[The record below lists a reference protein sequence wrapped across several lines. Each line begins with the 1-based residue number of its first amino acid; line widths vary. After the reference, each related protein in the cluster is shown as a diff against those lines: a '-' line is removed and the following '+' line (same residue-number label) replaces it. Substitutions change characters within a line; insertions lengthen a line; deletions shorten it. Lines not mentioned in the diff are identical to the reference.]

1 MRCFITGVTG
11 FVGTHLV
18 ERLLDRGF
26 DVLGVGR
33 TRRECAH
40 FVPCDLLDFDRLA
53 GVIGDFRPD
62 CVYHLAG
69 LASPAGSKERPRD
82 YYLINVQG
90 TVNVLEALRQNG
102 SNARVLLISSAEV
115 YGNPVN
121 DAVGEQAPPNPLNPY
136 ASSKMAGE
144 EVARQYVMHYRS
156 QIVIARPFNHSGPG
170 QSTDFVVSD
179 FCRQIARAELT
190 AHSAG
195 NDGGKIGVGNLTPV
209 RDFTD
214 VRDVVGAYIGL
225 AEKGVV
231 GEAYNVCSGVGT
243 QIEDILKLA
252 LQHARIPIEVE
263 VSPKKYRPA
272 GNVRLVGS
280 NQKLRMLLD
289 WTPKFTLEQTIVDT
303 LEHWRKISHRGT
315 EAQR

>member
-18 ERLLDRGF
+18 EHLLDRGF
-26 DVLGVGR
+26 DVLGIGR
-33 TRRECAH
+33 TRREYAH
-40 FVPCDLLDFDRLA
+40 FVQCDLLDFDRLA
-53 GVIGDFRPD
+53 GVIGNFQPE

-69 LASPAGSKERPRD
+69 LASVAGSKDRPRD
-82 YYLINVQG
+82 YYVVNVQG

-102 SNARVLLISSAEV
+102 SQARVLLVSSAEI
-115 YGNPVN
+115 YGNPAE
-121 DAVGEQAPPNPLNPY
+121 DAVDEQALPNPLNPY

-144 EVARQYVMHYRS
+144 EVARQYLMHYRS

-179 FCRQIARAELT
+179 FCEQIARAELT
-190 AHSAG
+190 ADSAG
-195 NDGGKIGVGNLTPV
+195 NDSGKIGVGNLTPV

-214 VRDVVGAYIGL
+214 VRDVVDAYAGL
-225 AEKGVV
+225 AEKGGV

-243 QIEDILKLA
+243 PIEDILKLT
-252 LQHARIPIEVE
+252 LQYARAPIEVE
-263 VSPKKYRPA
+263 VSPEKYRPA

-280 NQKLRMLLD
+280 NQKLRTLLD
-289 WTPKFTLEQTIVDT
+289 WAPKFTLEQTIVDT
-303 LEHWRKISHRGT
+303 LDYWREISHR
-315 EAQR
+315 